1 MVEEKQKRKTKPLS
15 ISKQKAQLMA
25 QIEAAKDAGDM
36 EKYCV
41 PPPLL
46 RFLIPILLKCFH
58 RKKELKK
65 ELKHLI
71 ELENEE
77 NARVLSWH
85 QQGAKVSLADI
96 NKKNKTSNMIKVV
109 EKVSLYQHTEV
120 LADVLTNVSVL
131 VFA

>member
-1 MVEEKQKRKTKPLS
+1 M
-15 ISKQKAQLMA
+15 
-25 QIEAAKDAGDM
+25 
-36 EKYCV
+36 
-41 PPPLL
+41 
-46 RFLIPILLKCFH
+46 
-58 RKKELKK
+58 KKELR
-65 ELKHLI
+65 HLI

-96 NKKNKTSNMIKVV
+96 NKKNKTSNMVKVV